1 MSALKCAPPFNSF
14 FHIRLHRS
22 LLSFISFLWI
32 FRSLSVLSSHISS
45 LFFYFHFFISLSKQI
60 TGYLY
65 SFSVCFPRGFASFF
79 PFSFPNLLFFH
90 MLSPAFPFSTIR
102 GGNLIVIIWQWNFF
116 KKNQFSSS
124 FSTTSSP
131 LDSNFFSLLTRD
143 CNTAFTASDTPG
155 TEDSSKLKIK
165 H

>member
-1 MSALKCAPPFNSF
+1 MRSSLSFLFPYPFAQNTSF
-14 FHIRLHRS
+14 FHFVPCRFVLSYFFSFLFFSLFHKPIQTDNRLPVFFHG
-22 LLSFISFLWI
+22 LLSKRACLLFPIFL
-32 FRSLSVLSSHISS
+32 SQPS
-45 LFFYFHFFISLSKQI
+45 LFSH
-60 TGYLY
+60 
-65 SFSVCFPRGFASFF
+65 
-79 PFSFPNLLFFH
+79 
-90 MLSPAFPFSTIR
+90 AFPCILFSTIR
-102 GGNLIVIIWQWNFF
+102 GGNLIVIICQWNLFK
-116 KKNQFSSS
+116 KKNQFSSN